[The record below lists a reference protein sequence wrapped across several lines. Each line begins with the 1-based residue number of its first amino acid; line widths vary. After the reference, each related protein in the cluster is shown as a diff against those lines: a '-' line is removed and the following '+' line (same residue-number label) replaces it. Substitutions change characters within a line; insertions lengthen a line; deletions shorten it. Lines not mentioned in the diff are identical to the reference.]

1 MVKAVENLLEKF
13 IQFLNLQNEKL
24 DNLAELG
31 QDKKQFIILGKIKEL
46 DELIKTE
53 AAAVNALQNLE
64 EGRFSVQQ
72 EIASLWGKNVHEF
85 AARELLEQVAQE
97 YPAYRKDLEMAINR
111 LDFNLT
117 RLRAINS
124 HNNDLLEHSLS
135 YIEGLE
141 AVINGDKAG
150 IYSRTGQ
157 EKDETDAVRR
167 KSLLDT
173 RI

>member
-1 MVKAVENLLEKF
+1 MDKLLEKF

-24 DNLAELG
+24 DKLAELG
-31 QDKKQFIILGKIKEL
+31 QDKKELIILGKIKEL
-46 DELIKTE
+46 DELIKVE

-64 EGRFSVQQ
+64 EGRFRIQGQ
-72 EIASLWGKNVHEF
+72 IASLWDRDAGDL
-85 AARELLEQVAQE
+85 AARELLARVAQE
-97 YPAYRKDLEMAINR
+97 YPAFQQDLETAINR

-141 AVINGDKAG
+141 AVISGDKAG
-150 IYSRTGQ
+150 IYSHTGQ
-157 EKDETDAVRR
+157 EKDETGIVRR
-167 KSLLDT
+167 KTLLDT
-173 RI
+173 KI